1 MSPAAFRKLA
11 LAQPGASEGSH
22 GGHPDF
28 RANGKVF
35 ASLGFKD
42 KDTGMVNLTPEQ
54 QEMLVAA
61 EPAIFSPI
69 KGAWGLRGYTS
80 VHIPA
85 ADTTTMKSALAM
97 AVRKVSSPT
106 RRVATAG
113 GPTASRQRKSPA
125 SRLKMPR
132 GRAS

>member
-1 MSPAAFRKLA
+1 MTPAAFRKLA
-11 LAQPGASEGSH
+11 LAQAGASEGSH

-42 KDTGMVNLTPEQ
+42 GQTGMVNLTPEQ
-54 QEMLVAA
+54 QEMLVGA

-80 VHIPA
+80 VHLPA
-85 ADTTTMKSALAM
+85 ADATTVKSALAM
-97 AVRKVSSPT
+97 AAKPPDAESLST
-106 RRVATAG
+106 RRRAMRAM
-113 GPTASRQRKSPA
+113 TASLDV
-125 SRLKMPR
+125 RL
-132 GRAS
+132 GV